1 MKTILT
7 IILLSFCILGY
18 GQRSAGRKTT
28 RQAARQAWIGDVNK
42 TPDTTDPVVT
52 AFSIPSNSTTL
63 IVTVTGFSATDN
75 IGVTGYKITE
85 NSNAP
90 TLTSPGWS
98 LSPPANY
105 TFTTEGT
112 KTLYAWA
119 KDAAGNVS
127 ASLSAQVIIDSTP
140 AAVVYVTNEE
150 GTLYITE
157 EDYTTIK
164 IIEQ

>member
-28 RQAARQAWIGDVNK
+28 RQAARQASVGDLNK
-42 TPDTTDPVVT
+42 TPDTTIPVVT
-52 AFSIPSNSTTL
+52 EFSIPSNSTTL
-63 IVTVTGFSATDN
+63 IVTITGFIATDN
-75 IGVTGYKITE
+75 IGVKGYKITVD
-85 NSNAP
+85 SNAP
-90 TLTSPGWS
+90 TSLSSGWNS
-98 LSPPANY
+98 SPPANF

-119 KDAAGNVS
+119 KDAAGNISEGVS
-127 ASLSAQVIIDSTP
+127 AIVNIDSTP
-140 AAVVYVTNEE
+140 GAVVYITNEE
-150 GTLYITE
+150 GTLYISE
-157 EDYTTIK
+157 EDYTSIN